1 MASVTLWKKSI
12 NSKNLFL
19 CKTMLL
25 VVLIGSHTHII
36 PTIIAVCLNTI
47 GYYQYQY
54 LSSSLLWNGKGIDI
68 TAKPAQIL
76 IYRLF
81 HNLHGKFN
89 ILVRCFKTQKNSLIS
104 DLFNQFFV
112 YAVYLRA
119 IKYYIIPVW
128 NSYIFYNLMQLHL
141 FFFVLQ
147 IISDF
152 ILCNCNIGNKFKMNF
167 DAKKFKMLCY
177 VGLFSLFSSNRP
189 EKL

>member
-1 MASVTLWKKSI
+1 MK
-12 NSKNLFL
+12 
-19 CKTMLL
+19 
-25 VVLIGSHTHII
+25 
-36 PTIIAVCLNTI
+36 P
-47 GYYQYQY
+47 
-54 LSSSLLWNGKGIDI
+54 GKGIDI

-128 NSYIFYNLMQLHL
+128 NSYIF
-141 FFFVLQ
+141 
-147 IISDF
+147 
-152 ILCNCNIGNKFKMNF
+152 
-167 DAKKFKMLCY
+167 
-177 VGLFSLFSSNRP
+177 
-189 EKL
+189 